1 MRSVL
6 WGFAFGFKGIL
17 ILFEVAKDAL
27 PHLAESGLPREPPV
41 DGKSGL
47 WSSQFLDHR
56 VQPLVKQRQIE
67 YRRKIPRIIWID
79 MTPGGE

>member
-47 WSSQFLDHR
+47 WISHVSDHR
-56 VQPLVKQRQIE
+56 AQSLVKHCKLE
-67 YRRKIPRIIWID
+67 WRKIA
-79 MTPGGE
+79 